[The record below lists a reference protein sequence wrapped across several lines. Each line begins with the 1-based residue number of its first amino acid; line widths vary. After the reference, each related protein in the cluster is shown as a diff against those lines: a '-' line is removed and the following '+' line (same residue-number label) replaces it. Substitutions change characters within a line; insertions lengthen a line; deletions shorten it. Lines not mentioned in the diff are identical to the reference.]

1 MCYHASRFDTCC
13 CRACSFA
20 ASRGVRRVSPSQ
32 QIHIGG
38 LFGLDKG
45 NPITPNLLSPP
56 PPLRKLTARS
66 HPCGADRLDAG
77 EVTTGRGDSQAG
89 VKAGWFVG
97 GGEGN
102 LHEEGSE
109 EHNGTFYWH
118 KLCF

>member
-1 MCYHASRFDTCC
+1 M
-13 CRACSFA
+13 
-20 ASRGVRRVSPSQ
+20 SPSQ

-45 NPITPNLLSPP
+45 NPITPNLLSPL
-56 PPLRKLTARS
+56 PPLRQLTARS

-77 EVTTGRGDSQAG
+77 EVAIGRGDSQAG
-89 VKAGWFVG
+89 VKAGCFVG
-97 GGEGN
+97 GGEGS

-118 KLCF
+118 KLCL